1 MLICIPAHLTRIQ
14 NIGNWIYG
22 RPSRRARALLIFDR
36 AHLERRQTRA
46 ADCAVPGSDVRG
58 ILAAQGK
65 PNEYA
70 PVDGWFVGLPW
81 GSVEVGYA

>member
-1 MLICIPAHLTRIQ
+1 MRVRLIFDPAHLE
-14 NIGNWIYG
+14 
-22 RPSRRARALLIFDR
+22 
-36 AHLERRQTRA
+36 HRQMWA

-81 GSVEVGYA
+81 GSVEVGCA